1 MFEKL
6 SRISK
11 NGLKIWQHLLGNSG
25 PFFDTITL
33 FFTLLAPSLS
43 ATVLIVLGLS
53 LIPGTTLTAYGVY
66 SLSVLSIT
74 SLVFWAI
81 IAVRIY
87 IEWIFYGK
95 S

>member
-6 SRISK
+6 SHMSK
-11 NGLKIWQHLLGNSG
+11 NGLKIWQYLLGNSD
-25 PFFDTITL
+25 PFDPITW

-43 ATVLIVLGLS
+43 ATILIVLGLT
-53 LIPGTTLTAYGVY
+53 LIPGVTLTAYGVY

-74 SLVFWAI
+74 SLVFWTI
-81 IAVRIY
+81 IAVRIC